1 MAHGGVA
8 YGHVYNFLILLLDLT
23 ASSRV
28 DQVLTDD

>member
-1 MAHGGVA
+1 MDM
-8 YGHVYNFLILLLDLT
+8 FIIFFKLLILLLDLT